1 MKKIVRIVS
10 MLMVVVFIGAALAS
24 CSNIS
29 QSYADKVNKAAEDGE
44 AYTSDKVKEDLGE
57 NAVEIALMG
66 TGAIVAVDGCK
77 SLSDIQAKINDGQ
90 TVKGIVVTIVLGK
103 ATKAVYKEITAD
115 DLK

>member
-44 AYTSDKVKEDLGE
+44 AFTKEKVLEDLGE
-57 NAVEIALMG
+57 D
-66 TGAIVAVDGCK
+66 AVDVNLLVGGVVIAVKGCD
-77 SLSDIQAKINDGQ
+77 SIDDIKAQLDEGK

-103 ATKAVYKEITAD
+103 ATGAVYKEITED